1 MTELATKEFPKEY
14 PSDAV
19 KILDAMSFGDGLM
32 LVGSMSLKSQQYAGD
47 FDGYEIVQT
56 KGSKESALHRLKL
69 RFQSMI
75 RELQKMKNVFI
86 GDIKAG
92 SIVEWRVLP
101 NAVKLINGKVVGYDP
116 NYSRGILKNI
126 PFLTADQKAEGR
138 KLLPAK
144 MSPKTYFAAKDF
156 FKFNTVRWKP
166 HEILKGSKELKDGRH
181 FTLEEAFSTP
191 GIAKM
196 DTIGLVQNNRFTDF
210 SVIYEFRNNGKVLNP
225 EPLKISESL
234 KENIIGL
241 RMEGNYFKMI
251 KRMFALAKLEH
262 DTKMTDLFTPFL
274 NADAGRVYQLMGD
287 IGTVLDVIK
296 GTDKPPMD
304 VIRYEIDQFK
314 ARLANIYTF
323 DDFLNKA
330 PSIVKTI
337 EQSLSQPK
345 EQLVPTLEKI
355 KAYLNEVLQKHSYD
369 FLKAH
374 NLTAI
379 NP

>member
-1 MTELATKEFPKEY
+1 MTELATKDYPKEY

-19 KILDAMSFGDGLM
+19 RILNAMSFGDGLM

-56 KGSKESALHRLKL
+56 KGSKDAALHKLKL
-69 RFQSMI
+69 RFQAMI

-101 NAVKLINGKVVGYDP
+101 NPVKLIDGKVVGYDP
-116 NYSRGILKNI
+116 KYSRAVLKNI
-126 PFLTADQKAEGR
+126 PFLTDDQRAQGR
-138 KLLPAK
+138 KLLPDE
-144 MSPKTYFAAKDF
+144 MSPKVYFAAKDF

-166 HEILKGSKELKDGRH
+166 HEVLKGSKELKDGRT

-234 KENIIGL
+234 KENILGL
-241 RMEGNYFKMI
+241 RMESNYFKMI

-262 DTKMTDLFTPFL
+262 DTKLTDLLTPFL

-287 IGTVLDVIK
+287 IGTILDVLEGAPK
-296 GTDKPPMD
+296 APMD

-323 DDFLNKA
+323 DDFLNKE
-330 PSIVKTI
+330 PSIIKTI
-337 EQSLSQPK
+337 EHSLTQSK
-345 EQLVPTLEKI
+345 EKLIPSLEKV
-355 KAYLNEVLQKHSYD
+355 KAYLNQVLQKHSYD
-369 FLKAH
+369 FLKTH
-374 NLTAI
+374 RLTAF